1 MAGGFVPGDSERV
14 RRLGVRAGHRELQR
28 LPRIFKLPT
37 EDRAVVAP
45 PGRPFCRVSPT
56 IRQMNEP
63 RVPERQGLE
72 LSFVRARWL
81 AAAALVVLLPLG
93 SYAVPAIVAL
103 VAIAIIGNGAVWRL
117 TSTVDSLT
125 GQRRLGVAAV
135 TLDAAIVFTAGL
147 VAPAA
152 AATAAFG
159 ALVIVVAEASVR
171 FAPVKAGAAT
181 LALVG
186 GLAVAMLA
194 RDVIGD
200 DPFDVMEFAAIALLA
215 LLAGTMIGSAVREV
229 YRHRV
234 ATPDSVPGGAEPDV
248 PTDAAELLTPRERQV
263 PSLIVLGYS
272 NNGIAEALV
281 IEPKT
286 VKNHINRIY
295 GKLEISSRYEAITAV
310 LGQRRDDR

>member
-1 MAGGFVPGDSERV
+1 
-14 RRLGVRAGHRELQR
+14 
-28 LPRIFKLPT
+28 
-37 EDRAVVAP
+37 
-45 PGRPFCRVSPT
+45 
-56 IRQMNEP
+56 MNEP

-152 AATAAFG
+152 AATSAFG

-186 GLAVAMLA
+186 GLAIAMLA
-194 RDVIGD
+194 RDVMGD
-200 DPFDVMEFAAIALLA
+200 DPFDVTEFAVIALLA

-234 ATPDSVPGGAEPDV
+234 ATPDSVPDGAEPNV
-248 PTDAAELLTPRERQV
+248 PTDVAELLTPRERQV
-263 PSLIVLGYS
+263 LSLIVRGYS
-272 NNGIAEALV
+272 NAGIAEALV